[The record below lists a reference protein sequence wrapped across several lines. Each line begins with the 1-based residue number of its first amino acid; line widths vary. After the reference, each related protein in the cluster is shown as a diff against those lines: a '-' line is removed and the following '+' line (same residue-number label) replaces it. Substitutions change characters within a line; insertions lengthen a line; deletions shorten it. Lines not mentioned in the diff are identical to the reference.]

1 MLTWNAWT
9 CSLVKYHDS
18 EQQAVFGF
26 ICGLSSVMYCKANI
40 KVTSLNEYSD
50 FVKISFYIALFLA
63 KDKHKGCGMLQVT
76 VLERSYVATKCNCC
90 HCSVIFHIIKSR
102 SCPDKSTER
111 STLLCSFVLFQMF
124 SDILRSTNPE
134 TGLLKL
140 KTQHV

>member
-1 MLTWNAWT
+1 M
-9 CSLVKYHDS
+9 KYHDS
-18 EQQAVFGF
+18 EQRTVFGF
-26 ICGLSSVMYCKANI
+26 NCGLSSVMYCKANI

-50 FVKISFYIALFLA
+50 SVTISLYIALFRA
-63 KDKHKGCGMLQVT
+63 KDKHKGCRQLQVT
-76 VLERSYVATKCNCC
+76 VLESSYVATKCYCC

-102 SCPDKSTER
+102 SFPDKSTER

-140 KTQHV
+140 KTQQV